1 MNRFLALSAVL
12 FLLLRPLCDVQA
24 AGAAH
29 DGPGAH
35 AHATADSHTHEPEL
49 CCAEL
54 EDRSLIGLS
63 ATAVAPGFG
72 DGQPALAAPV
82 LVAAHDAVA
91 SASVTRHPPG
101 FVPLSLSFYE
111 RSARIRR

>member
-1 MNRFLALSAVL
+1 MKRFLALSAVF

-29 DGPGAH
+29 DGQVAH
-35 AHATADSHTHEPEL
+35 AHATADFHGHEPEP

-54 EDRSLIGLS
+54 EDRFMVGLS
-63 ATAVAPGFG
+63 ATAFAPGFG
-72 DGQPALAAPV
+72 DGQPVLAAPV
-82 LVAAHDAVA
+82 LVAARGAGA
-91 SASVTRHPPG
+91 SDGVTRHPPG
-101 FVPLSLSFYE
+101 FLPTSLSFYA

>member
-1 MNRFLALSAVL
+1 MKRFLALSAVL

-35 AHATADSHTHEPEL
+35 THATADSHTHEPEP

-54 EDRSLIGLS
+54 DDRSLVGLS

-82 LVAAHDAVA
+82 LVAADNAVA
-91 SASVTRHPPG
+91 SASATRHPPG
-101 FVPLSLSFYE
+101 FVPISLSFYE

>member
-1 MNRFLALSAVL
+1 MKRFLALSAML

-35 AHATADSHTHEPEL
+35 THAAADFHGHEPEP
-49 CCAEL
+49 CCAEF
-54 EDRSLIGLS
+54 EDRSLVGLS

-72 DGQPALAAPV
+72 YGQPGLTAPV

-91 SASVTRHPPG
+91 SAGVTRRPPG
-101 FVPLSLSFYE
+101 FLPTSLSFYA